1 MVCKATKFWKRDCLA
16 AGFYLKFIAMRSI
29 LDLSKFALHP
39 KFGAAAGGMF
49 MQAKTNQKSH
59 LRYLVTL
66 AFLAAI
72 LFVMDLT
79 GIAMIPLPGQYA
91 SIMTVPVAVGAMM
104 LGPTAGGVL
113 GGVMGMISFYTALK
127 TGFRDMNLMGYG
139 GATVFLLTAFN
150 SFVPRILM
158 GIATGWIFKLLK
170 KVDKTNTLCYYVGG
184 LAAPLLN
191 TVLFMSVLIPVF
203 MNAPNLIGLLGETLY
218 AKFKDGIFLFAIG
231 YVGIQAV
238 LEAVI
243 GCILSGS
250 ISKALCKV
258 VKR

>member
-1 MVCKATKFWKRDCLA
+1 M
-16 AGFYLKFIAMRSI
+16 
-29 LDLSKFALHP
+29 
-39 KFGAAAGGMF
+39 
-49 MQAKTNQKSH
+49 KTQQTQQKNH

-113 GGVMGMISFYTALK
+113 GGVMGFISFYTALK
-127 TGFRDMNLMGYG
+127 TGFRDLTLMGYEG
-139 GATVFLLTAFN
+139 GMVVALSTFNAFI
-150 SFVPRILM
+150 PRIVM

-170 KVDKTNTLCYYVGG
+170 KVDKTRTICYYVGG
-184 LAAPLLN
+184 VAAPLLN
-191 TVLFMSVLIPVF
+191 TVLFMSVLLPIF
-203 MNAPNLIGLLGETLY
+203 MNAPNLVGLLGEELY
-218 AKFKDGIFLFAIG
+218 AKFKDGIFLFALG

-238 LEAVI
+238 LEAVV

-250 ISKALCKV
+250 IGKALTAV
-258 VKR
+258 MKR

>member
-1 MVCKATKFWKRDCLA
+1 MVCKATKFWKRYCLT

-39 KFGAAAGGMF
+39 KVGAAAGGML
-49 MQAKTNQKSH
+49 MQTHVNQQKSH

-127 TGFRDMNLMGYG
+127 TGFRDMNLMGYE

-170 KVDKTNTLCYYVGG
+170 KVD
-184 LAAPLLN
+184 
-191 TVLFMSVLIPVF
+191 
-203 MNAPNLIGLLGETLY
+203 MN
-218 AKFKDGIFLFAIG
+218 
-231 YVGIQAV
+231 
-238 LEAVI
+238 
-243 GCILSGS
+243 
-250 ISKALCKV
+250 ISCK
-258 VKR
+258 KK